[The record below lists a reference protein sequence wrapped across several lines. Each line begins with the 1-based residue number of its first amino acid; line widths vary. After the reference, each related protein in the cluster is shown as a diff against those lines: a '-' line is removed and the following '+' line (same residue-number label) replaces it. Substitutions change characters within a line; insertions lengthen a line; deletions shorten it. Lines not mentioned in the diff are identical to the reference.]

1 MASSPYPKA
10 VVIVPQR
17 NANIGIAA
25 PISKAPMVP
34 KNMRILSVL
43 SANLNSSRKETI
55 FS

>member
-10 VVIVPQR
+10 VVILPQS
-17 NANIGIAA
+17 NANIGNAA
-25 PISKAPMVP
+25 PISKAPIVP

-43 SANLNSSRKETI
+43 SANLKSYRKETI

>member
-1 MASSPYPKA
+1 
-10 VVIVPQR
+10 
-17 NANIGIAA
+17 
-25 PISKAPMVP
+25 MVP